1 MAQLCCFLLLLV
13 CCLCPSKAH
22 EEEQIRAAKDPTWLN
37 LIQVHD
43 GVKTGA
49 ADFYWSS
56 QAITAEEELKSS
68 LAAVLDPLQRPAFA
82 CRFPAR
88 FYYLSHRFA
97 LTGAMEQLRQCERL
111 SASIELDR
119 IEKIS
124 LILVGS
130 YLSNP
135 ASSFGHTLV
144 RLHQR
149 SAQGVE
155 KDLSFNYGALIP
167 PKEHVVAYISKGIFG
182 WYEAAYSDQEP
193 FVHDIT
199 YNHLENRDSWVYGL
213 RQSEEDR
220 LLVALHL
227 WEMAGAKFQYFF
239 FSRNCAWQ
247 MANSLQLTL
256 KDRSEQRRSIPFW
269 TLPVDVVHELQGK
282 GVIDQVTHVPSHQK
296 RLNTALERL
305 SEEDGKRFLHLVQS
319 GAKVDARQDSVAVI
333 DAVLDYYT
341 WRNSSNSQKLDQE
354 RLYASLREQAVSE
367 RLQLPAETHPEPAVQ
382 EPSPVDGNKPIRFSL
397 GYQDRPTLSWSVYS
411 QGPMDP
417 HTLGIGHIRALVLD
431 VARVSDQWQIDAFTF
446 LDIERIQTK
455 DRFRLDGFS
464 PSWRMRLDMFRD
476 DGNLQP
482 QAKAGIGWSHKQENW
497 TVSVYADVLWKPGE
511 LYADPALSLHHRGD
525 QTQFQVEVSSR
536 GQRAAAIQFQL
547 SRSHFVTLNYQKHQ
561 KDALGLSVGTYW

>member
-1 MAQLCCFLLLLV
+1 MAQFCCFLLLM
-13 CCLCPSKAH
+13 CCLIPAKAH
-22 EEEQIRAAKDPTWLN
+22 EADQLRVAKDPTWLN
-37 LIQVHD
+37 LLQIHD
-43 GVKTGA
+43 GIKTGA

-56 QAITAEEELKSS
+56 QAATAEDELKSS
-68 LAAVLDPLQRPAFA
+68 LGAVLDPVQRSAFA

-88 FYYLSHRFA
+88 FYFLSHRFA
-97 LTGAMEQLRQCERL
+97 LTGAMEQLRQCDRL

-119 IEKIS
+119 IERIS

-149 SAQGVE
+149 SGQGVA

-167 PKEHVVAYISKGIFG
+167 PKEHVAAYVSKGIFG
-182 WYEAAYSDQEP
+182 WYRAAYSDQEP

-213 RQSEEDR
+213 KQSDEDR

-247 MANSLQLTL
+247 MANSLQLSL
-256 KDRSEQRRSIPFW
+256 QDRSGQRTSIPVW
-269 TLPVDVVHELQGK
+269 TLPVDVVHELQDK

-296 RLNTALERL
+296 RLKRALARL
-305 SEEDGKRFLHLVQS
+305 SDEDGKRFLHLVKS
-319 GAKVDARQDSVAVI
+319 GADVDAREDSVDLI
-333 DAVLDYYT
+333 DAILDYYT
-341 WRNSSNSQKLDQE
+341 WKNASNSQELDQE
-354 RLYASLREQAVSE
+354 RRYAALREQAVSE
-367 RLQLPAETHPEPAVQ
+367 RLLLPPVNHSEPVVQ
-382 EPSPVDGNKPIRFSL
+382 EPSPVEGNKPIRFSL
-397 GYQDRPTLSWSVYS
+397 GYQDGPALSWSVYS

-417 HTLGIGHIRALVLD
+417 HTLGVGHIRALVLD
-431 VARVSDQWQIDAFTF
+431 VARVSDQWQIDAFTL

-455 DRFRLDGFS
+455 DPFGLNGFS

-476 DGNLQP
+476 ADGLQP
-482 QAKAGIGWSHKQENW
+482 RAKVGLGWSHKQERW
-497 TVSVYADVLWKPGE
+497 TLSTYADLVWQPGG
-511 LYADPALSLHHRGD
+511 LYADPALSLQHRGD
-525 QTQFQVEVSSR
+525 QTQLQMEVTGR
-536 GQRAAAIQFQL
+536 GQRAAAIQYQL
-547 SRSHFVTLNYQKHQ
+547 SRSQFVTLNYHKH
-561 KDALGLSVGTYW
+561 KKAALGLSVGAYW